1 MIVNF
6 LTYLR
11 ERPVFL
17 KWLLVAFLAF
27 SVVYDLF
34 VDRHHAEF
42 WGDHIVG
49 FWAIFGFLGCLGM
62 IVFCKG
68 LSHVW
73 LERGTDHYDK

>member
-1 MIVNF
+1 MIVKF

-17 KWLLVAFLAF
+17 KWFLVSILAF

-34 VDRHHAEF
+34 VDRHHAAF
-42 WGDHIVG
+42 WGDHLVG
-49 FWAIFGFLGCLGM
+49 FWAVFGFVGCLAM

-73 LERGTDHYDK
+73 LERDKDYYDK